1 MAFGTRTHSS
11 FETVFKK
18 PNLRHLNSSWQLVSL
33 QQHNSHSYA
42 SHEVL
47 ARTIAIKYLW
57 PSRWGQHT
65 LSYDLSWRE
74 IFKVA
79 NAASLLIRQDAGHS
93 LKSSLLHSF
102 VRDTRD
108 HTTLPSRGYL
118 CQVETEWAGLG
129 GNVNHLKNQVVLQA
143 NLPLLKTGHSL
154 SSTIKMGHILP
165 LDSSFPRINDR
176 LFLGGPTS
184 VRGFKSNSLGP
195 RDKDDAL
202 GGTIGYHTKT
212 LLL

>member
-143 NLPLLKTGHSL
+143 NLPLLKTGHVRSR
-154 SSTIKMGHILP
+154 ILLEP
-165 LDSSFPRINDR
+165 SVLLHFVQFYLSFPSIKW
-176 LFLGGPTS
+176 FLI
-184 VRGFKSNSLGP
+184 L
-195 RDKDDAL
+195 
-202 GGTIGYHTKT
+202 
-212 LLL
+212 